1 MTEETSIVPLSLP
14 SEMIER
20 IDQLA
25 AVVERDR
32 SWIMQR
38 ALETYLVEEGAD
50 LLEDA
55 AGLAELEQGQFS
67 ELDEVL
73 KKASAII
80 DRAEARKARRAG

>member
-1 MTEETSIVPLSLP
+1 MSIVPLSLP